1 MLFSVLDI
9 IGTVAFAISGTLT
22 AIEKRFDIF
31 GIAIIAGVTAIGG
44 GTLRDMLIG
53 NMPVTWLLHLEYLY
67 IVIAAIVVTIFFRKG
82 LNKLRTSLL
91 LFDTMGIG
99 IFTLIGIQ
107 KGLSIGLHPVVCV
120 LLGTV
125 TACFGGV
132 IRDTLCNDV
141 PIIFKK
147 EIYATPCIV
156 GGAVFFLVQLLGFSE
171 NTVYLST
178 IISIIT
184 IRLFAVRYHWSL
196 PVVKL

>member
-67 IVIAAIVVTIFFRKG
+67 IVITAIVVTIFFRKG

>member
-31 GIAIIAGVTAIGG
+31 GIAIIAAVTAIGG

-53 NMPVTWLLHLEYLY
+53 NMPVTWLLNLEYLY
-67 IVIAAIVVTIFFRKG
+67 IVIAAIIITIFFRKS
-82 LNKLRTSLL
+82 LNKLRKSLL
-91 LFDTMGIG
+91 LFDTIGIG

-107 KGLSIGLHPVVCV
+107 KGLLIGLHPIVCI

-147 EIYATPCIV
+147 EIYATACII
-156 GGAVFFLVQLLGFSE
+156 GGGIFFLTQYWGLTQNS
-171 NTVYLST
+171 VYLAT

-196 PVVKL
+196 PVIKL

>member
-31 GIAIIAGVTAIGG
+31 GIAIIAAVTAIGG

-53 NMPVTWLLHLEYLY
+53 NMPVTWLLNLEYLY
-67 IVIAAIVVTIFFRKG
+67 IVIAAIIVTIFFRKS
-82 LNKLRTSLL
+82 LNKLRKSLL
-91 LFDTMGIG
+91 LFDTIGIG

-107 KGLSIGLHPVVCV
+107 KGLLIGLHPIVCV

-147 EIYATPCIV
+147 EIYATACII
-156 GGAVFFLVQLLGFSE
+156 GGGIFFLTQYWGLTQNS
-171 NTVYLST
+171 VYLAT

-196 PVVKL
+196 PVIKL

>member
-31 GIAIIAGVTAIGG
+31 GIAIIAAVTAIGG

-53 NMPVTWLLHLEYLY
+53 NMPVTWLLNLEYLY
-67 IVIAAIVVTIFFRKG
+67 IVIAAIIVTIFFRKS
-82 LNKLRTSLL
+82 LNKLRKSLL
-91 LFDTMGIG
+91 LFDTIGIG

-107 KGLSIGLHPVVCV
+107 KGLLIGLHPIVCV

-147 EIYATPCIV
+147 EIYATACII
-156 GGAVFFLVQLLGFSE
+156 GGGIFFLTQYWGLTQNS
-171 NTVYLST
+171 VYLAT

-184 IRLFAVRYHWSL
+184 IRLFAVRLHWSL

>member
-9 IGTVAFAISGTLT
+9 IGTIAFAISGTLT

-31 GIAIIAGVTAIGG
+31 GIAIIAAVTAIGG

-53 NMPVTWLLHLEYLY
+53 NTPVMWLQHLEYLY
-67 IVIAAIVVTIFFRKG
+67 IVIATIIVTIFFRKS

-107 KGLSIGLHPVVCV
+107 KGLLIGLHPVVCI

-132 IRDTLCNDV
+132 IRDTLCKDR
-141 PIIFKK
+141 K
-147 EIYATPCIV
+147 
-156 GGAVFFLVQLLGFSE
+156 S
-171 NTVYLST
+171 
-178 IISIIT
+178 
-184 IRLFAVRYHWSL
+184 
-196 PVVKL
+196 VV

>member
-53 NMPVTWLLHLEYLY
+53 NMPVTWLLHFEYLY

>member
-9 IGTVAFAISGTLT
+9 IGTIAFAISGALT

-31 GIAIIAGVTAIGG
+31 GIAIIAAVTAIGG

-53 NMPVTWLLHLEYLY
+53 NTPVMWLLHLEYLY
-67 IVIAAIVVTIFFRKG
+67 IVIATIIVTVFFRKS

-107 KGLSIGLHPVVCV
+107 KGLLIGLHPVVCI

-132 IRDTLCNDV
+132 IRDTLCNEV

-147 EIYATPCIV
+147 EIYATPCII
-156 GGAVFFLVQLLGFSE
+156 GGGVFFLVQHIGF
-171 NTVYLST
+171 TQDIVYLAT
-178 IISIIT
+178 IISIIA
-184 IRLFAVRYHWSL
+184 IRLFAVRLHWSL

>member
-9 IGTVAFAISGTLT
+9 IGTIAFAISGTLT

-31 GIAIIAGVTAIGG
+31 GIAIIAAVTAIGG

-53 NMPVTWLLHLEYLY
+53 NTPVMWLQHLEYLY
-67 IVIAAIVVTIFFRKG
+67 IVIATIIVTIFFRKS

-107 KGLSIGLHPVVCV
+107 KGLLIGLHPVVCI

-132 IRDTLCNDV
+132 IRDTLCNEV

-147 EIYATPCIV
+147 EIYATPCII
-156 GGAVFFLVQLLGFSE
+156 GGGVFFLVQYMGFTQ
-171 NTVYLST
+171 NVVYLAT

-184 IRLFAVRYHWSL
+184 IRLFAVRLHWSL

>member
-9 IGTVAFAISGTLT
+9 IGTIAFAISGTLT

-31 GIAIIAGVTAIGG
+31 GIAIIAAVTAIGG

-53 NMPVTWLLHLEYLY
+53 NTPVMWLQHLEYLY
-67 IVIAAIVVTIFFRKG
+67 IVIATIIVTIFFRKS
-82 LNKLRTSLL
+82 LNKLRKSLL
-91 LFDTMGIG
+91 LFDTIGIG

-107 KGLSIGLHPVVCV
+107 KGLLIGLHPIVCV

-147 EIYATPCIV
+147 EIYATACII
-156 GGAVFFLVQLLGFSE
+156 GGGIFFLTQYWGLTQNS
-171 NTVYLST
+171 VYLAT

-184 IRLFAVRYHWSL
+184 IRLFAVRLHWSL